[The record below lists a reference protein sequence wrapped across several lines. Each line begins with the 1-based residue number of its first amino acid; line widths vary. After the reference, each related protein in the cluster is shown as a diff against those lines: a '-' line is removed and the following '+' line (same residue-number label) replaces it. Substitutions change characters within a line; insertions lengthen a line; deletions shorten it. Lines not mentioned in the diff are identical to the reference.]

1 MSDPPL
7 GLVLFL
13 LALLA
18 ASGTFSASETALF
31 SLSVE
36 QRAEAPR
43 RVRDLLS
50 RPADLLVSILLG
62 NLVVNVLFFTLAARI
77 EFLALAG
84 LGEVGGARFFEG
96 VPPLLCLL
104 IAGEI
109 LPKTFALRSPARVAR
124 ATAAPLQVVVRVLTP
139 PARMILSLIEAVRS
153 RLGGEEPE
161 RHVTPE
167 VLEELLT
174 RSAAEGL
181 IEEDEA
187 EMLAEIL
194 ELGSIRVREIMRPRV
209 DAPFLDVDSEDPR
222 PVVRRALETGLRWI
236 PIVEGDPDHVLGC
249 VRVRDLLVEPH
260 RPLRQLVMPVKFVPE
275 VASALDLL
283 AELRDDRATE
293 AVVVDEWGGTAGL
306 VTIEDVLE
314 EVVGELRAEG
324 EPRERPVV
332 PLGEGRFR
340 VSGAL
345 SVRDWNE
352 IFDLRIV
359 PTEFE
364 TVGGL
369 VVALCG
375 RIPRVG
381 ERVRLGNLV
390 LEVREVRGRRVV
402 TVDVWLEE
410 PKADGEGET

>member
-1 MSDPPL
+1 MSDPSI
-7 GLVLFL
+7 GLVLVL

-31 SLSVE
+31 SLTVE

-43 RVRDLLS
+43 RVRELLA

-62 NLVVNVLFFTLAARI
+62 NLIVNVLFFTLATRVD
-77 EFLALAG
+77 FLSLLGVGEIQGRRFAAG
-84 LGEVGGARFFEG
+84 L
-96 VPPLLCLL
+96 PPLVCLL
-104 IAGEI
+104 LAGEI
-109 LPKTFALRSPARVAR
+109 LPKTFALRSPTFVARV
-124 ATAAPLQVVVRVLTP
+124 TAAPLQFTVGALTP
-139 PARMILSLIEAVRS
+139 PARVVVALIEAVRE

-161 RHVTPE
+161 RHLTPE
-167 VLEELLT
+167 VLEELLA

-181 IEEDEA
+181 IEDDEA

-209 DAPFLDVDSEDPR
+209 DAPFLDLDCEDPE
-222 PVVRRALETGLRWI
+222 PVLRRALDAGLSWI
-236 PIVEGDPDHVLGC
+236 PVVEGDPDHVLGV
-249 VRVRDLLVEPH
+249 VRVRDLLVEPR

-283 AELRDDRATE
+283 EELRDDRATE
-293 AVVVDEWGGTAGL
+293 AIVVDEWGGTAGL

-324 EPRERPVV
+324 EARERPVV

-345 SVRDWNE
+345 PVREWNDV
-352 IFDLRIV
+352 FDLRIV

-381 ERVRLGNLV
+381 ERLRLGNLV
-390 LEVREVRGRRVV
+390 LEVREMRGRRVV
-402 TVDVWLEE
+402 AVDVWIESPTEE
-410 PKADGEGET
+410 DPA